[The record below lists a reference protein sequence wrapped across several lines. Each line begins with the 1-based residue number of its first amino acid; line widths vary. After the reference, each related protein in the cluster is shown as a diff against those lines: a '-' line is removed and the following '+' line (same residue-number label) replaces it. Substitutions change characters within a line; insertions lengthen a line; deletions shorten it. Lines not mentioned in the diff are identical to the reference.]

1 MSESKG
7 KQRKRMK
14 DDDEPDHRE
23 EHLNLLIPS
32 FLSAFGSYS
41 TVLTSDDRILFL
53 VFCLSSVPSLLAIEA

>member
-1 MSESKG
+1 
-7 KQRKRMK
+7 MK

>member
-32 FLSAFGSYS
+32 FPSAFGSYS
-41 TVLTSDDRILFL
+41 SVLTSDDRILFL

>member
-1 MSESKG
+1 
-7 KQRKRMK
+7 MK

-53 VFCLSSVPSLLAIEA
+53 VFRAESASHRGLGVDISRVRCALEDN

>member
-1 MSESKG
+1 
-7 KQRKRMK
+7 MK
-14 DDDEPDHRE
+14 DDDDEPDHRE